1 MADDHC
7 ILIED
12 SMLRKQ
18 RRNLPSLHTEELAII
33 APVDI
38 HGEPMVEAKI
48 YAKVAD
54 VGPRGMYIRSDSPV
68 ALGDV
73 LDISL
78 SLQGQDG
85 AHSLK
90 GIARTVAACDNDS
103 CYVVGIELL
112 PEDQPAKWRHQFH

>member
-1 MADDHC
+1 
-7 ILIED
+7 
-12 SMLRKQ
+12 MLRKA
-18 RRNLPSLHTEELAII
+18 RRTLPSLQTEELAII

-38 HGEPMVEAKI
+38 HGEPVMEAKI

-54 VGPRGMYIRSDSPV
+54 VSPRSMHIRSDNPV
-68 ALGDV
+68 ALGEV

-85 AHSLK
+85 AHNLK
-90 GIARTVAACDNDS
+90 GIARTVSPCDNDS

-112 PEDQPAKWRHQFH
+112 PEDQPARWRQQFH